1 MKIFASVVVWG
12 SEYTH
17 TFLNFNL
24 PILTRHLFLLKEG
37 FSELSFF
44 IYTYEEYYDLIIDN
58 EYYKTASKCFQ
69 LFVFCLG
76 SEAAAESNCYSQM
89 HDAHKKFIAHA
100 QSEQAGMIFLAP
112 DAWFSKQT
120 FVLLGNIIRLE
131 KRAMLLAAP
140 RVEKEYGLDYLI
152 QNKQRFFSEGMET
165 QDIITPILNRPHMI
179 TQAFCV
185 DENQSTSVSWPSTLY
200 WWREDNAG
208 FIIRSF
214 HLHPLYVHP
223 RAENLAVNFTID
235 FDLIE
240 RSGLTEDDIYIP
252 SDSTEACGF
261 ELSTARRQHNGVS
274 RPLVAHDLLNFVK
287 SSYATPRHCQ
297 NILHRIYYH
306 KYDDLNSSSWKKL
319 TDKSDAMIEEF
330 QTLLSKRG
338 EEEEEKI
345 PESDKIPQNEKV
357 LENEKIL
364 EKNSPFRRWW
374 ELLSFPFSRMLK
386 P

>member
-12 SEYTH
+12 REYTH

-24 PILTRHLFLLKEG
+24 PILICHLSLLKEH
-37 FSELSFF
+37 SNDLSFF
-44 IYTYEEYYDLIIDN
+44 VYTYDEYYELIINN
-58 EYYKTASKCFQ
+58 EYYKGASKCFP
-69 LFVFCLG
+69 LFVSCLG
-76 SEAAAESNCYSQM
+76 SESAAESNCYSQM

-120 FVLLGNIIRLE
+120 FVSLGKIIRLE

-140 RVEKEYGLDYLI
+140 RVEKEYGLDYLM

-165 QDIITPILNRPHMI
+165 QDIISPILNRPHMI

-185 DENQSTSVSWPSTLY
+185 DENQSTFVSWPSTLY

-223 RAENLAVNFTID
+223 RVESVVANLSID

-240 RSGLTEDDIYIP
+240 QSGLIEDDIYIP

-261 ELSTARRQHNGVS
+261 ELSTARRQLNGVR

-297 NILHRIYYH
+297 NIVHRIYFH
-306 KYDDLNSSSWKKL
+306 KYDDLSSFSWKKL
-319 TDKSDAMIEEF
+319 TDKSDEMIEEF
-330 QTLLSKRG
+330 QILLSKG
-338 EEEEEKI
+338 YDEEKV
-345 PESDKIPQNEKV
+345 PESEKV
-357 LENEKIL
+357 PE
-364 EKNSPFRRWW
+364 R
-374 ELLSFPFSRMLK
+374 
-386 P
+386 